1 MATIES
7 KPLPPIGKSTVA
19 ITPADRTDLIN
30 RARDVIYDYMFG
42 NGSWWDA
49 GPRKPW
55 DQTVK
60 DLQAFGEAVDAS
72 GQYIDDPD
80 AILKSIREMIEDA
93 IKQAQTNDATK
104 DNIQKGLPDSNDRI
118 EIDPPKPTRETPPH
132 LVSISNE
139 RPQSTRTDLSGVT
152 NDAVPETR
160 TDTAYSSPMR
170 YVGARVAA
178 SPGAS
183 AFDIGAPAV
192 PFAPSSQTPLAPTP
206 PASFNDRFGNW
217 DVPTPGGAA
226 PAQPRPTAMSQAPGA
241 PPIDKDARY
250 LARVSISPSGRSNVV
265 VPPAGVQASAP
276 AQQIRPPGLFGGIP
290 WPPYLTSSQA
300 DGQSDPTS
308 TSGLTLNDWYDRWI
322 KQRTQ
327 Q

>member
-7 KPLPPIGKSTVA
+7 KPLPPIGKGTVT
-19 ITPADRTDLIN
+19 ITPADQTDLTN
-30 RARDVIYDYMFG
+30 RARDVINDYMFG

-93 IKQAQTNDATK
+93 IKQAQTNGKAVED
-104 DNIQKGLPDSNDRI
+104 DIRKGLPDSNDRI
-118 EIDPPKPTRETPPH
+118 TIKPPEITDQTPPPQK
-132 LVSISNE
+132 LSISDTPYSN
-139 RPQSTRTDLSGVT
+139 RTGSSGMTGDVGSQTLS
-152 NDAVPETR
+152 DP
-160 TDTAYSSPMR
+160 AYPDQMR
-170 YVGARVAA
+170 YLGTRIAA

-183 AFDIGAPAV
+183 AFDTGAPAV

-217 DVPTPGGAA
+217 GVPTPGGAA
-226 PAQPRPTAMSQAPGA
+226 PAQPRPMAVTQAPGA

-250 LARVSISPSGRSNVV
+250 LVRVPISPRGGDNVV
-265 VPPAGVQASAP
+265 VPPASIQNASAQP
-276 AQQIRPPGLFGGIP
+276 NRPPGLFGGISVL
-290 WPPYLTSSQA
+290 PYSDSSQVY
-300 DGQSDPTS
+300 GQSDPAS
-308 TSGLTLNDWYDRWI
+308 IPGLTLNDWYDRWI
-322 KQRTQ
+322 KPLAR
-327 Q
+327 